1 MKPANE
7 GTISLQEM
15 LDICDTEGNNQ
26 NGGGSFVTETQG
38 DAGTLVKFEPGRN
51 PSLSMR
57 GVPGDIGSPI
67 QGSSFP
73 GFGSSRGFPQPGASN
88 IPSGF

>member
-1 MKPANE
+1 MKPASE

-38 DAGTLVKFEPGRN
+38 DAGTFVKFESGRN
-51 PSLSMR
+51 PSLSTR

-67 QGSSFP
+67 QGSPFP
-73 GFGSSRGFPQPGASN
+73 GFGRSN